1 MDLKPSNLLIKGSN
15 PPILKVADFGF
26 AQHLE
31 EDSKD
36 KGLKGD
42 NFCCEVQ
49 FYIYSSGSPLYMAPE
64 IFLSDQYDA
73 KADLWSIGVILYEV
87 RPTAKEDYLTEIF
100 SFSRQYLVERPSAA
114 TLSSSLLLKSKKTS
128 QL

>member
-1 MDLKPSNLLIKGSN
+1 
-15 PPILKVADFGF
+15 
-26 AQHLE
+26 
-31 EDSKD
+31 
-36 KGLKGD
+36 
-42 NFCCEVQ
+42 
-49 FYIYSSGSPLYMAPE
+49 MAPE

-87 RPTAKEDYLTEIF
+87 RPTAAEDQLTEIF